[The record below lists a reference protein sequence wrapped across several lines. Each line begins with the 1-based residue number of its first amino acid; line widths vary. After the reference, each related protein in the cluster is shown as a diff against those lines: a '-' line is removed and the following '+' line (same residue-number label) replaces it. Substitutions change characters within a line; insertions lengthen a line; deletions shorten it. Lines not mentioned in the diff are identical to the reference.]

1 MWLEAMYASMSV
13 SGVCGAVLAINALF
27 PAETRRFLRIVRA
40 EIGSRVPLRRKRIT
54 LEVALHTQAEVD
66 LKWWDEEFAKLER
79 AIPGRDWA
87 RMVNEQIRAADEQI
101 QAANKAVLDPAPPTT
116 EELDRWSAAGVQ
128 SVQSGGITYYLGMDR
143 MKAELVELE
152 RARHEAAIRD
162 ARNADATPPGLPYS
176 LREAQEA
183 GVSLAKARERTLGAF
198 RDAPGV
204 HAIPRPL
211 YVRIRSNIENAA
223 TWSALVQYTAWGN
236 LILVKHGAP
245 DECEFCEYEEIHT
258 YASPHVKRRKVSE
271 CWECRDSAAQ
281 PAALWTPAR
290 DSTWS
295 IS

>member
-40 EIGSRVPLRRKRIT
+40 EIGARVPSRRKRVT

-79 AIPGRDWA
+79 AIPGKNWYQ
-87 RMVNEQIRAADEQI
+87 MVESKIDSAS
-101 QAANKAVLDPAPPTT
+101 KAVTDPAPPTT
-116 EELDRWSAAGVQ
+116 EELDRWNGAGVQ
-128 SVQSGGITYYLGMDR
+128 RVQSGGMTYYLGMDR
-143 MKAELVELE
+143 MKAEVVEFE

-183 GVSLAKARERTLGAF
+183 GVSLAKARARTLGAF
-198 RDAPGV
+198 QDAPGA

-211 YVRIRSNIENAA
+211 YVRIRSNIENAV
-223 TWSALVQYTAWGN
+223 TWNALVQHTAWGN
-236 LILVKHGAP
+236 LILAKHGAP

-271 CWECRDSAAQ
+271 CWECKDSDPG
-281 PAALWTPAR
+281 PAALWTPAH